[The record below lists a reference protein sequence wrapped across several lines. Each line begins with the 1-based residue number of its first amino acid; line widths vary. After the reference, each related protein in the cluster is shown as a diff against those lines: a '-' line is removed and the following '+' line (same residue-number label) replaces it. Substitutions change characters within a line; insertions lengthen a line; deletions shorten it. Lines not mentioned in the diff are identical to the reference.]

1 MSHFQ
6 YPSYTY
12 LIACRGKIL
21 DTKTIVPVF
30 DDTETTEYVH
40 KFTFLPTFD
49 YAPKSKI
56 IVYCVRDGAIVS
68 TSVNADMYDDFKNY
82 IELDVT
88 PNTAKPGQI
97 VDVNVKSNPN
107 SYIGLLGIDKSCVI
121 LRSGNDL
128 AQDEIWN
135 ELESFQSQ
143 VKPRSYCYEEKKMRK
158 MPNYNNVWEEFSVST
173 LSLVNNFYFQNLT
186 FHFKNL

>member
-1 MSHFQ
+1 MSHFP

-21 DTKTIVPVF
+21 ETKTIVPVF
-30 DDTETTEYVH
+30 DDAETTEYVH

-56 IVYCVRDGAIVS
+56 IVYCVRDAAIVS

-82 IELDVT
+82 IELDVA

-97 VDVNVKSNPN
+97 VDINVKSNPN
-107 SYIGLLGIDKSCVI
+107 SYIGLLGIDKSCII

-135 ELESFQSQ
+135 ELELFHSE
-143 VKPRSYCYEEKKMRK
+143 VKRRSYSYEEKKMRR
-158 MPNYNNVWEEFSVST
+158 MPHYNNLWEEFSVST
-173 LSLVNNFYFQNLT
+173 FSI
-186 FHFKNL
+186 KI